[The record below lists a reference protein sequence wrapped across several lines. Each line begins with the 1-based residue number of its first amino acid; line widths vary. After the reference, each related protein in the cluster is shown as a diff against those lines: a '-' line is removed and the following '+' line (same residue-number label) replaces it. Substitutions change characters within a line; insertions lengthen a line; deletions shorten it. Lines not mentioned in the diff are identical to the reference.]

1 MDPNQRLS
9 AEEALNHTWFK
20 EKAEK
25 DVVLDASVLSR
36 LQKFRGVSKLK
47 KAAMNM
53 MVKMADQ
60 NAIEDLKEQFHKMDK
75 DGTGMINADELKQAM
90 IESSVEMP
98 EEEIERIIESVDYV
112 GNQMINYTEF
122 LVATMDVK

>member
-1 MDPNQRLS
+1 VDPNQRLS

-53 MVKMADQ
+53 IVKMTD
-60 NAIEDLKEQFHKMDK
+60 
-75 DGTGMINADELKQAM
+75 
-90 IESSVEMP
+90 
-98 EEEIERIIESVDYV
+98 
-112 GNQMINYTEF
+112 
-122 LVATMDVK
+122 